1 MVTSYA
7 NRTTP
12 VIRGAYIMENFQ
24 GVPPATPPPNVEAFP
39 ETPEGA
45 AVALTVRERLEV
57 HRDNPAC
64 AGCHDVM
71 DPLGLALENF
81 NAIGQWRVRDSDAGN
96 ILIDASGQ
104 LADGTPLHGVNELRH
119 ALVTRPDQF
128 VQTFTE
134 KLMTYSL
141 GRSVEYHDMPAV
153 RNIVQHAAGKNYSFS
168 AIVMGIINS
177 DQFRK
182 ITVPDANPEIGSL

>member
-1 MVTSYA
+1 
-7 NRTTP
+7 
-12 VIRGAYIMENFQ
+12 MENFQ

-45 AVALTVRERLEV
+45 AIAETVRDRLEK

-81 NAIGQWRVRDSDAGN
+81 NAIGQWRDRDSDAGN
-96 ILIDASGQ
+96 VPIDASGS
-104 LADGTPLHGVNELRH
+104 LADGSPINGVNELRE
-119 ALVTRPDQF
+119 ALIERPDQF
-128 VQTFTE
+128 AQVFTE
-134 KLMTYSL
+134 KLMMYSI
-141 GRSVEYHDMPAV
+141 GRAVEHHDMPAV
-153 RNIVQHAAGKNYSFS
+153 RKIVRQAAQDEFS
-168 AIVMGIINS
+168 ISSILMGIINS

-182 ITVPDANPEIGSL
+182 IQVPDDTISIGSL

>member
-1 MVTSYA
+1 
-7 NRTTP
+7 
-12 VIRGAYIMENFQ
+12 MENFQ

-45 AVALTVRERLEV
+45 AIALTVRERLEM

-71 DPLGLALENF
+71 DPLGLALENY
-81 NAIGQWRVRDSDAGN
+81 NAIGQWRDRDSDAGN
-96 ILIDASGQ
+96 TPIDASGQ
-104 LADGTPLHGVNELRH
+104 LADGTPLDGVNDLRR
-119 ALVTRPDQF
+119 ALVERPDQF

-153 RNIVQHAAGKNYSFS
+153 RAIVDQAAADNYRFS
-168 AIVMGIINS
+168 TLVMGIINS

-182 ITVPDANPEIGSL
+182 VSVPADNVMVGSAGTGENPPSFLAVQDH